1 MFEAETMNVCPLDF
15 IRVNIKFWT
24 DFGTEQLF
32 AGVSVLLPN
41 LSFKI
46 NPIQP
51 LKIVS
56 TPLSRLLLGKQTA
69 DDKEHIQTNFEQFAQ
84 GGKAVASGF
93 ISLDSDKRIYPLMP
107 QDPLLAETAIVGLWM
122 WGVSDLR

>member
-1 MFEAETMNVCPLDF
+1 LNVCPLDF
-15 IRVNIKFWT
+15 ARISFSFWA
-24 DFGTEQLF
+24 DFGTEQLH
-32 AGVSVLLPN
+32 AGLIALLPN

-46 NPIQP
+46 SPVQP

-69 DDKEHIQTNFEQFAQ
+69 EDKEGIETNFDLVISS
-84 GGKAVASGF
+84 KSVATGF

-107 QDPLLAETAIVGLWM
+107 
-122 WGVSDLR
+122 